1 MSTVAAPL
9 GTENGTPLATI
20 LSRPD
25 FSFVIF
31 TGDGPLG
38 ADAFLYLKSVVEPFV
53 LQEVFGRLHGT
64 APLPLLNVTE
74 ESEPPTGSDPVML
87 MLGSVESNT
96 TLPLFINSFLAVTPW
111 SVARAMPTPN
121 TAMLAAAATTV
132 MTTLRSLGLS
142 ILCSLGPAANPPRMD
157 G

>member
-1 MSTVAAPL
+1 L

-20 LSRPD
+20 FSRPELN
-25 FSFVIF
+25 FAIF

-38 ADAFLYLKSVVEPFV
+38 AAAFLYLNSVPAPF
-53 LQEVFGRLHGT
+53 LPHEVFGRLHGT
-64 APLPLLNVTE
+64 GPLPSLNVTD
-74 ESEPPTGSDPVML
+74 ESEPPTGSEPAML
-87 MLGSVESNT
+87 MLGSFESRT
-96 TLPLFINSFLAVTPW
+96 TLPIFIKSFLPVMPW
-111 SVARAMPTPN
+111 SVAHAVPSPN